1 MEAHLGSDR
10 FQHRIRD
17 SHLVHNFL

>member
-10 FQHRIRD
+10 LQHRIRD
-17 SHLVHNFL
+17 SHLVHNFS